1 MKTDFNGKLALV
13 TGGSRGIGLAV
24 SKELAARG
32 ASVWIAARNLE
43 RLAVARREIEEA
55 RRSRGQT
62 FGTLAMDVADAEK
75 VASVLGAFMAETG
88 VPDLM
93 VNCAG
98 VAHPGRFEELDLEIF
113 RWMMDVNYFGTVHV
127 TKAIVPGM
135 IARGSG
141 HIVNVSSIA
150 GFLGVYG
157 YSAYGASKFAVA
169 GFSDVLRAEM
179 KPLGIDVSVV
189 FPPDTDT
196 EQLAYESQYK
206 PAVTKALS
214 NTTKVLSPKRV
225 ARAIVNG
232 IARGRFLIHPSYGGL
247 IYFRGQSL
255 LGGLVYPLMDLLVSR
270 AVKST
275 VSFSEA
281 SARTDPV
288 DNRSSGAR
296 RSNPTDDHTS

>member
-1 MKTDFNGKLALV
+1 MDINGKLALV

-32 ASVWIAARNLE
+32 ASVWIAARDGE
-43 RLAVARREIEEA
+43 RLDLARQQIEHARRGD
-55 RRSRGQT
+55 GQRV
-62 FGTLAMDVADAEK
+62 GTLTLDVADADQ
-75 VASVLGAFMAETG
+75 VASVLGAFVGDIGA
-88 VPDLM
+88 PDIL

-98 VAHPGRFEELDLEIF
+98 VAHPGHFEELDLEIF

-206 PAVTKALS
+206 PAVAKALS
-214 NTTKVLSPKRV
+214 GTATVLSPKTV
-225 ARAIVNG
+225 ARSIVKG
-232 IARGRFLIHPSYGGL
+232 VARRRFLIHPSYGGL
-247 IYFRGQSL
+247 LYFRGQSL

-275 VSFSEA
+275 VSLSEA
-281 SARTDPV
+281 SAQPDPV
-288 DNRSSGAR
+288 DEQSTDPA
-296 RSNPTDDHTS
+296 DDHTS

>member
-1 MKTDFNGKLALV
+1 MKTDLNRKLALV

-32 ASVWIAARNLE
+32 ASVWIAARDPE
-43 RLAVARREIEEA
+43 RLALAHRQIEEA
-55 RRSRGQT
+55 RHSREQT
-62 FGTLAMDVADAEK
+62 FGTLVMDVADGEK
-75 VASVLGAFMAETG
+75 VASVIDTFVAKTG
-88 VPDLM
+88 VPDLL

-98 VAHPGRFEELDLEIF
+98 VAHPGRFEELDPEIF

-135 IARGSG
+135 ITRGSG

-189 FPPDTDT
+189 FPPDTET
-196 EQLAYESQYK
+196 EQLAYESLYK
-206 PAVTKALS
+206 PAVTKILS
-214 NTTKVLSPKRV
+214 GGGKPLSPEKV
-225 ARAIVNG
+225 ARSIVNG
-232 IARGRFLIHPSYGGL
+232 VVRGRFMIHPHYEGIL
-247 IYFRGQSL
+247 YFRGQNL
-255 LGGLVYPLMDLLVSR
+255 LGGFLYPLMDLLVSR
-270 AVKST
+270 AGKSA
-275 VSFSEA
+275 A
-281 SARTDPV
+281 SLSKTSAGTDPA
-288 DNRSSGAR
+288 N
-296 RSNPTDDHTS
+296 DHTS

>member
-1 MKTDFNGKLALV
+1 MTMDINGKLALV

-32 ASVWIAARNLE
+32 ASVCIAARDDD
-43 RLAVARREIEEA
+43 RLALACRQIEGVC
-55 RRSRGQT
+55 RSDRQEVRALT
-62 FGTLAMDVADAEK
+62 FDVTDAAQ
-75 VASVLGAFMAETG
+75 VASVLGAFSTEKG
-88 VPDLM
+88 VPDLL

-113 RWMMDVNYFGTVHV
+113 RWMMEVNYFGTVHV

-141 HIVNVSSIA
+141 HIVNISSIA

-169 GFSDVLRAEM
+169 GLSDVLRAEM

-196 EQLAYESQYK
+196 EQLVYESQFK

-214 NTTKVLSPKRV
+214 GTAKALSPEKV
-225 ARAIVNG
+225 ARSIVDG
-232 IARGRFLIHPSYGGL
+232 VIRRRYIITPGHEGSFF
-247 IYFRGQSL
+247 FRGQNL

-270 AVKST
+270 AWKST
-275 VSFSEA
+275 RSLPES
-281 SARTDPV
+281 STGSDPV
-288 DNRSSGAR
+288 EDPA
-296 RSNPTDDHTS
+296 P